1 MDLLLLKNSSNAVV
15 AQLVEH
21 LICNQAVGGSTPS
34 DGTAHVP
41 CVQRVT
47 KPLMAVSAQK

>member
-1 MDLLLLKNSSNAVV
+1 MDLLRLKNSSNAVV

-34 DGTAHVP
+34 DGTDPEIADNP
-41 CVQRVT
+41 RVE
-47 KPLMAVSAQK
+47 KHSSV